1 MEGKDVGGLDEY
13 VSKLD
18 EAEKRLQRALSAL
31 EAVVGAPLGG
41 VSASQDPIEDD
52 LQAARAEVG
61 KLRALN
67 KSMAEKLDDTIQR
80 IKGILEN

>member
-1 MEGKDVGGLDEY
+1 M
-13 VSKLD
+13 SKLD
-18 EAEKRLQRALSAL
+18 EAEKRLQRSLSAL
-31 EAVVGAPLGG
+31 EAAVGAPLGG
-41 VSASQDPIEDD
+41 VSASQNPIEND

-61 KLRALN
+61 KLRAQN

>member
-1 MEGKDVGGLDEY
+1 M
-13 VSKLD
+13 SKLD
-18 EAEKRLQRALSAL
+18 EAEKRLKRALSAL
-31 EAVVGAPLGG
+31 EAAASAPLGG
-41 VSASQDPIEDD
+41 VSTSQNPIEDD
-52 LQAARAEVG
+52 LKAARAEVG